1 MHWELGCE
9 HKPHLVNE
17 GGKLVVQSLDLLPL
31 FFPYPLDCGI
41 DLQVEGG
48 QKTLVD
54 SNFLNASRGTGSKAR
69 ATKAPSNATSI
80 TKATASPATKGTP
93 EATASTSTNGD
104 PPGPSQVVEAVA
116 PKARTNTTDPAQ
128 SPTVS

>member
-1 MHWELGCE
+1 MGE
-9 HKPHLVNE
+9 HRSHLVNE

-31 FFPYPLDCGI
+31 FFPHPLDCGV
-41 DLQVEGG
+41 DLQVEGS
-48 QKTLVD
+48 QEALVD
-54 SNFLNASRGTGSKAR
+54 SNFLNTSRGTDREAR

-80 TKATASPATKGTP
+80 TKATASPATKATP
-93 EATASTSTNGD
+93 EDIASTPTNGD
-104 PPGPSQVVEAVA
+104 PPGPPQVVEAAA